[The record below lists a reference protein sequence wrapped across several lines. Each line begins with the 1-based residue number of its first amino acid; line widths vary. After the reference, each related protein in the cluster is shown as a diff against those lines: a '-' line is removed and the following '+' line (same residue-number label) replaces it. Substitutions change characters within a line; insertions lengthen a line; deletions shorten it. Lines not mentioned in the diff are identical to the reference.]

1 MVKRKKVDSNRALFV
16 QRLVAF
22 MIDIMIVSMIVSV
35 ISYPF
40 RDYEK
45 VEKMEKESSQLMEK
59 YMYSEI
65 DMEDFI
71 SQYVDIYYQ
80 MARDNG
86 FVSLLSIF
94 VGICY
99 YVVYQIYHKGQTI
112 GKKLMKIRIVS
123 DRGDLFMNQMI
134 MRSFLANFV
143 LINLISFLL
152 MLFSSKYTYFYSSGI
167 LELIQ
172 YIIVFISIF
181 MIVFRKD
188 GCAVHDLLVQTKV
201 VREK

>member
-1 MVKRKKVDSNRALFV
+1 MKRKTVNNNRALLV

-22 MIDIMIVSMIVSV
+22 MIDVMIVSMIVSV

-40 RDYEK
+40 HDFEK
-45 VEKMEKESSQLMEK
+45 VENTEKEASQLMEK

-65 DMEDFI
+65 DIEDFI

-99 YVVYQIYHKGQTI
+99 YVVYQIYHKGQTV

-123 DRGDLFMNQMI
+123 DQGDLFMNQMI
-134 MRSFLANFV
+134 MRSFLANFI
-143 LINLISFLL
+143 LINLVSFLL
-152 MLFSSKYTYFYSSGI
+152 MLFSSKYTYFYSSGV

-172 YIIVFISIF
+172 YIIVFISVF

>member
-123 DRGDLFMNQMI
+123 DHGDLFMNQMI

>member
-1 MVKRKKVDSNRALFV
+1 MKRKTVNNNRALLV

-22 MIDIMIVSMIVSV
+22 MIDVMIVSMIVSV

-40 RDYEK
+40 RDFEK
-45 VEKMEKESSQLMEK
+45 VENTEKEASQLMEK

-65 DMEDFI
+65 DIEDFI

-99 YVVYQIYHKGQTI
+99 YVVYQIYHKGQTV

-123 DRGDLFMNQMI
+123 DQGDLFMNQMI
-134 MRSFLANFV
+134 MRSFLANFI
-143 LINLISFLL
+143 LINLVSFLL
-152 MLFSSKYTYFYSSGI
+152 MLFSSKYTYFYSSGV

-172 YIIVFISIF
+172 YIIVFISVF

>member
-1 MVKRKKVDSNRALFV
+1 MVKRKKVDNNRALFV

-123 DRGDLFMNQMI
+123 EQGDLFMNQMI
-134 MRSFLANFV
+134 MRSFLANFI

>member
-1 MVKRKKVDSNRALFV
+1 MVKRKKVDNNRALFV

-22 MIDIMIVSMIVSV
+22 MIDVMIVSMIVSV

-40 RDYEK
+40 RDFEK

-123 DRGDLFMNQMI
+123 DHGDLFMNQMI